1 MDHKIKIALADDHA
15 MLRKSLKVV
24 IDSMPEF
31 EVVADEDNGQL
42 LLEKLASTRELPD
55 ICIVDINMPRMNGYE
70 TTAAL
75 KKKFPDLKVLALSMY
90 DNEQSIIRMLRAGAS
105 GYLLKDSEPEELKR
119 ALIEIFDHDF
129 YQSDIVRGQMLRSIN
144 REKDLSENELQFLKL
159 CCTELT
165 YKEIAEKMF
174 KSPRTIDGYRDQLFV
189 KLGATTR
196 SGLVMYAIKT
206 GLVPIN
212 GKDDHIV

>member
-1 MDHKIKIALADDHA
+1 MDQKIKIALADDHA

-42 LLEKLASTRELPD
+42 LLEKIVNLKELPD
-55 ICIVDINMPRMNGYE
+55 ICIVDVNMPRMNGYE

-75 KKKFPDLKVLALSMY
+75 KKKFPDLKILALSMY

-119 ALIEIFDHDF
+119 ALLEIFDHDF

-212 GKDDHIV
+212 GKEDHIV